1 MKGVHK
7 WTLSKAEPWLHV
19 LIPFTLINILYT
31 ILSSMKKFYKDET
44 QSISAFKCKTTINN
58 LPVLNLN
65 HQDEVQ
71 KFNSNTCSSPF
82 TTEHSQRGHTDT
94 HTVFWTHCTAAPTY
108 ISFYA
113 LLEKFDQTGYALF
126 VFKMLSFQYV
136 PKCSISDIGF
146 DIENYCTYFIILG
159 CDNVFE
165 IMISKW
171 IVPGYSIRNSCNVI
185 FVYMFLLHPFNFLQD
200 QLNPKRRMW
209 RSLKHGLRL
218 RLDIM
223 IQYNPK
229 TK

>member
-113 LLEKFDQTGYALF
+113 LLGKLNQTGCALF
-126 VFKMLSFQYV
+126 VCKMLSFQYV

-146 DIENYCTYFIILG
+146 DIENYSTYCIHLG
-159 CDNVFE
+159 WDNVFE

-171 IVPGYSIRNSCNVI
+171 ILHGYIRNVCFISNVFASSFQFPTGPI
-185 FVYMFLLHPFNFLQD
+185 EPEAENVTIPEKWFA
-200 QLNPKRRMW
+200 
-209 RSLKHGLRL
+209 SLTWYHDTTYSKA
-218 RLDIM
+218 
-223 IQYNPK
+223 K
-229 TK
+229 

>member
-7 WTLSKAEPWLHV
+7 WTLSKAKPWLHV

-58 LPVLNLN
+58 LPVLKLN

-171 IVPGYSIRNSCNVI
+171 IVPGYSIRNAWNVL
-185 FVYMFLLHPFNFLQD
+185 FQMFLLHLFNFLQD
-200 QLNPKRRMW
+200 QLNQKRRMW
-209 RSLKHGLRL
+209 RTLKHGLRL
-218 RLDIM
+218 KLDIM